1 MKIWDWERNDVVA
14 EIPVAATHLA
24 FDPDGTHVAL
34 TRTND
39 GRAEV
44 VETDTGAIVATLSGS
59 TSPLNAVTFTA
70 DGASVVTGGQDGT
83 VRLWDSRTGDEQLLL
98 DAEHAVLTVGV
109 DPSGTRLLSLDDS
122 GLARV
127 WALDPDELVSIAQS
141 KLTRALTD
149 AECERY
155 ISDGDCAEPDAS

>member
-1 MKIWDWERNDVVA
+1 M
-14 EIPVAATHLA
+14 
-24 FDPDGTHVAL
+24 
-34 TRTND
+34 
-39 GRAEV
+39 
-44 VETDTGAIVATLSGS
+44 
-59 TSPLNAVTFTA
+59 
-70 DGASVVTGGQDGT
+70 
-83 VRLWDSRTGDEQLLL
+83 
-98 DAEHAVLTVGV
+98 LTVGV